1 MAIKAMPCVSIRCD
15 GCGRGHDEI
24 YSTPAAVLTHI
35 DRVPFGAPTPE
46 EIAHDKIAKQHFL
59 EYCDSGKCIRGAAH
73 ARKANWHEG
82 FCVSCAYNPYNIA
95 ANDDHQKE
103 GRAWRE

>member
-1 MAIKAMPCVSIRCD
+1 M
-15 GCGRGHDEI
+15 
-24 YSTPAAVLTHI
+24 AVLTHI

-95 ANDDHQKE
+95 AGAGSAKVAHQVCPMRQWE
-103 GRAWRE
+103 DTYG

>member
-1 MAIKAMPCVSIRCD
+1 M
-15 GCGRGHDEI
+15 
-24 YSTPAAVLTHI
+24 TVLTHI

-82 FCVSCAYNPYNIA
+82 LCLECAFNPYNMA
-95 ANDDHQKE
+95 AQGEDEDD
-103 GRAWRE
+103 G

>member
-1 MAIKAMPCVSIRCD
+1 MRTM
-15 GCGRGHDEI
+15 
-24 YSTPAAVLTHI
+24 AVLTHI

-46 EIAHDKIAKQHFL
+46 EIAHDKKAKQHFL